1 MISAKYHIS
10 PLLIRRLREGD
21 ECAFRAVFISLHK
34 CVYRFALTFSKNE
47 ELSKEIT
54 QEAFIQLW
62 VNREKLSEDLPLYP
76 YLFTHVRRLTIDVF
90 RKESL
95 MRRYNEEWL
104 ATSELSS
111 NETENSIFLGE
122 LTQITDHIMSIL
134 PQQQRLVFQLSRI
147 NGLSYEEIATQLNI
161 SRETVK
167 YHLVRALKT
176 VRKHLARH
184 DFLYLLLVTAA
195 NL

>member
-1 MISAKYHIS
+1 M
-10 PLLIRRLREGD
+10 LIRRLIEGD
-21 ECAFRAVFISLHK
+21 ERAFRAIFISLHER
-34 CVYRFALTFSKNE
+34 VYRFALAFSKNE

-62 VNREKLSEDLPLYP
+62 ANREKLSEDLPLYP
-76 YLFTHVRRLTIDVF
+76 YLFTHARRLTIDAF

-95 MRRYNEEWL
+95 MRRYADEWL
-104 ATSELSS
+104 ATSALSS
-111 NETENSIFLGE
+111 NETENSIFMGE
-122 LTQITDHIMSIL
+122 LTEMTDHIMSRL
-134 PQQQRLVFQLSRI
+134 PQQQRLVFQMSRI

-167 YHLVRALKT
+167 YHLVRALRT
-176 VRKHLARH
+176 VRKYLARH
-184 DFLYLLLVTAA
+184 DFLYLLLITAV